1 MRHDMFVGIF
11 GPEVEFFAVIFLII
25 IIFILAVIAE
35 AVNFIIYYFKRTKD
49 TKFNYLS
56 NEFGYTA
63 FILIALTI
71 CGALFFGEATG
82 TVLLVLIRIVLYPFN
97 LLILLYKNIVSPY

>member
-1 MRHDMFVGIF
+1 MRQDMFAGIL
-11 GPEVEFFAVIFLII
+11 GPGIEFLAFIFLII
-25 IIFILAVIAE
+25 IILILAAIAE

-63 FILIALTI
+63 FILAALTI
-71 CGALFFGEATG
+71 CGILFFGEVTW
-82 TVLLVLIRIVLYPFN
+82 TILMVLIRIIIYPFQ
-97 LLILLYKNIVSPY
+97 LFALLYKNITSPY